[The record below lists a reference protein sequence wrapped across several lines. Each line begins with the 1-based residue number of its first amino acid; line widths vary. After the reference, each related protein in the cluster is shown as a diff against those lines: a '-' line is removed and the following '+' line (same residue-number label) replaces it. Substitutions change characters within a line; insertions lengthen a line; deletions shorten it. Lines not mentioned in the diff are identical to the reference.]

1 MAPLEVAYINQER
14 IEQTDAAY
22 CEWATWGA
30 EDATSGELPCFTNDA
45 YLSGY
50 VQAIKALPL
59 HPDGTIAQNICS
71 IASDFNFDDEF

>member
-1 MAPLEVAYINQER
+1 MAIPTAAWLDQER
-14 IEQTDAAY
+14 IEQAEAAY

-30 EDATSGELPCFTNDA
+30 EDAVSGERPCSTNDA

-59 HPDGTIAQNICS
+59 NKDGKIVRNICS
-71 IASDFNFDDEF
+71 TASHFSFDEF